1 MLRYLSA
8 DYIFPVSSEPIK
20 DGIVVIDESG
30 VIVDIID
37 GGRRSEISAT
47 TELYQGIIVPGF
59 VNSHCHLELSHMH
72 GKIPKGAGL
81 VSFISAIISQ
91 RSADEYQVMAA
102 MKTYDELMFANGI
115 VAVGDIS
122 NNKLSKSVKQ
132 NSRIYYHTFI
142 ELLGFDPLRAET
154 VFQKALDLKADFT
167 PLPASFAPHA
177 PYSVSAELFS
187 ILKNYAEDH
196 ENLFSM
202 HNQESE
208 SENEFFLHKSGP
220 FIDFYKM
227 LNLNISFFQA
237 RSKTSLQALLTLFPV
252 NQKIVLVHNT
262 FTNLEDIAAVKNS
275 KKNITWCLC
284 PNANLYIEQRLPD
297 LALLL
302 NSELNLTVGTDSLAS
317 NDKLCILSELKTIKE
332 HFSELPSSQ
341 IIRWA
346 TLNGAQFLGIDSKF
360 GSIEKGKTPGLN
372 LILNVNGTEITH
384 LSQIQ
389 RLI

>member
-47 TELYQGIIVPGF
+47 IELYQGIIIPGF

-72 GKIPKGAGL
+72 DKIPKGAGL

-132 NSRIYYHTFI
+132 NSNIYYHTFI

-154 VFQKALDLKADFT
+154 VFQKALILKAEFA
-167 PLPASFAPHA
+167 PLSASLAPHA

>member
-1 MLRYLSA
+1 MPRYLSA

-47 TELYQGIIVPGF
+47 IELYQGIIIPGF

-102 MKTYDELMFANGI
+102 MKTYDQLMFTNGI

-167 PLPASFAPHA
+167 PLPASLAPHA

-227 LNLNISFFQA
+227 LNLNLSFFQA

-297 LALLL
+297 LTLFL

>member
-47 TELYQGIIVPGF
+47 IELYQGIIIPGF

-72 GKIPKGAGL
+72 DKIPKGAGL

-91 RSADEYQVMAA
+91 RSADEDQVLAA

-132 NSRIYYHTFI
+132 NSNIYYHTFI

-187 ILKNYAEDH
+187 ILSNYAEDH

-208 SENEFFLHKSGP
+208 PENEFFLNKSGA

-227 LNLNISFFQA
+227 LNLNLSFFEAQ
-237 RSKTSLQALLTLFPV
+237 SKTSLQALLPLFPV

-297 LALLL
+297 LTLFL
-302 NSELNLTVGTDSLAS
+302 NSGLNITVGTDSLAS

-372 LILNVNGTEITH
+372 LISEVNGTEITH

>member
-1 MLRYLSA
+1 
-8 DYIFPVSSEPIK
+8 
-20 DGIVVIDESG
+20 
-30 VIVDIID
+30 
-37 GGRRSEISAT
+37 
-47 TELYQGIIVPGF
+47 
-59 VNSHCHLELSHMH
+59 
-72 GKIPKGAGL
+72 
-81 VSFISAIISQ
+81 
-91 RSADEYQVMAA
+91 
-102 MKTYDELMFANGI
+102 MKTYDQLMFANGI

-122 NNKLSKSVKQ
+122 NNNLSKSVKQ
-132 NSRIYYHTFI
+132 NSKIYYHTFI

-177 PYSVSAELFS
+177 SYSVSAELFS
-187 ILKNYAEDH
+187 ILSNYAEDH

-208 SENEFFLHKSGP
+208 PENEFFLNKSGA

-227 LNLNISFFQA
+227 LNLNLSFFEAQ
-237 RSKTSLQALLTLFPV
+237 SKTSLQALLPLFPV

-297 LALLL
+297 LTLFL
-302 NSELNLTVGTDSLAS
+302 NSGLNITVGTDSLAS

-372 LILNVNGTEITH
+372 LISEVNGTEITH

>member
-8 DYIFPVSSEPIK
+8 DYIFPVSSEPIR
-20 DGIVVIDESG
+20 DGVVVLNEFGEVIDVLDPNQSIDVLEK
-30 VIVDIID
+30 IVH
-37 GGRRSEISAT
+37 
-47 TELYQGIIVPGF
+47 YQGIIVPGF
-59 VNSHCHLELSHMH
+59 VNSHCHLELSHLF
-72 GKIPKGAGL
+72 GKIPEGTGL
-81 VSFISAIISQ
+81 VPFISAVISQ
-91 RSADEYQVMAA
+91 RSANEDQIVEA
-102 MKTYDELMFANGI
+102 MKTYDQQMFANGI

-122 NNKLSKSVKQ
+122 NNKCSKSVKQ
-132 NSRIYYHTFI
+132 KSRIYYHTFI

-154 VFQKALDLKADFT
+154 VFQKALDLKVEFA

-187 ILKNYAEDH
+187 ILSNYAEDH

-208 SENEFFLHKSGP
+208 PENEFFLNKSGA

-227 LNLNISFFQA
+227 LNLDLSYFEAQ
-237 RSKTSLQALLTLFPV
+237 SKTSLQALLPLFPV

-262 FTNLEDIAAVKNS
+262 FTNLEDIAAVKQS

-297 LALLL
+297 LALFL
-302 NSELNLTVGTDSLAS
+302 NSELNITIGTDSLAS

>member
-1 MLRYLSA
+1 MPRYLSA

-47 TELYQGIIVPGF
+47 IELYQGIIIPGF

-102 MKTYDELMFANGI
+102 MKTYDQLMFTNGI

-167 PLPASFAPHA
+167 PLPASLAPHA

-227 LNLNISFFQA
+227 LNLNLSFFQA

-297 LALLL
+297 LALFL
-302 NSELNLTVGTDSLAS
+302 NSELNITVGTDSLAS

>member
-8 DYIFPVSSEPIK
+8 DYIFPVSSEPIN

-47 TELYQGIIVPGF
+47 IELYQGIIIPGF

-372 LILNVNGTEITH
+372 LISEVNGTEITH

>member
-20 DGIVVIDESG
+20 GGVVVINESG
-30 VIVDIID
+30 EVIDVLDPNQSID
-37 GGRRSEISAT
+37 VSEKIVH
-47 TELYQGIIVPGF
+47 YQGIIVPGF
-59 VNSHCHLELSHMH
+59 VNSHCHLELSHML
-72 GKIPKGAGL
+72 GKIQKGTGL
-81 VSFISAIISQ
+81 VSFISEVISQ
-91 RSADEYQVMAA
+91 RSADEEQQMAA
-102 MKTYDELMFANGI
+102 MKIYDQLMFANGI

-122 NNKLSKSVKQ
+122 NNNLSKSVKQ
-132 NSRIYYHTFI
+132 ISKIYYHTFI

-154 VFQKALDLKADFT
+154 VFQKALDLKAEFT
-167 PLPASFAPHA
+167 PLSVSFAPHA

-187 ILKNYAEDH
+187 LLKNYAEDH

-208 SENEFFLHKSGP
+208 PENEFFLNKSGA

-227 LNLNISFFQA
+227 LNLDLSFFEVQ
-237 RSKTSLQALLTLFPV
+237 SKTSLQALLPLFPV

-297 LALLL
+297 LTLFL
-302 NSELNLTVGTDSLAS
+302 NSELNITVGTDSLAS

-372 LILNVNGTEITH
+372 LISEVNGTEITH

>member
-1 MLRYLSA
+1 MPRYLSA

-20 DGIVVIDESG
+20 DGVVVLNESGEVIDVLDPNEST
-30 VIVDIID
+30 
-37 GGRRSEISAT
+37 EIS
-47 TELYQGIIVPGF
+47 EKIVHYQGIIVPGF
-59 VNSHCHLELSHMH
+59 VNSHCHLELSHMF
-72 GKIPKGAGL
+72 GKIPEGTGL
-81 VSFISAIISQ
+81 VSFISAVISQ
-91 RSADEYQVMAA
+91 RSAAEDQVLAA
-102 MKTYDELMFANGI
+102 MKTYDQLMFANGI

-122 NNKLSKSVKQ
+122 NNNLSKSVKQ
-132 NSRIYYHTFI
+132 DSRIYYHTFI
-142 ELLGFDPLRAET
+142 ELLGFDPLKAEA
-154 VFQKALDLKADFT
+154 VFQKALDLKVEFA
-167 PLPASFAPHA
+167 PLSASFAPHA
-177 PYSVSAELFS
+177 PYSVSVELFS
-187 ILKNYAEDH
+187 ILKKYSEDH
-196 ENLFSM
+196 DNLFTM

-208 SENEFFLHKSGP
+208 PENELFLSKSGA

-227 LNLNISFFQA
+227 LNLDLSFFNA
-237 RSKTSLQALLTLFPV
+237 RSKTSFQSLLPSLPD
-252 NQKIVLVHNT
+252 NQKILLVHNT
-262 FTNLEDIAAVKNS
+262 FTNSEDIIAAKHS
-275 KKNITWCLC
+275 KKYIYWCLC

-297 LALLL
+297 VALFL
-302 NSELNLTVGTDSLAS
+302 NSEFNITVGTDSLAS

-372 LILNVNGTEITH
+372 LISHVNGTEITH

>member
-1 MLRYLSA
+1 MPRYLSA

-20 DGIVVIDESG
+20 DGVVVLNESGEVIDVLDPNQST
-30 VIVDIID
+30 
-37 GGRRSEISAT
+37 EIS
-47 TELYQGIIVPGF
+47 EKIVHYQGIIVPGF
-59 VNSHCHLELSHMH
+59 VNSHCHLELSHMF
-72 GKIPKGAGL
+72 GKIPEGTGL
-81 VSFISAIISQ
+81 VSFISAVISQ
-91 RSADEYQVMAA
+91 RSAAEDQVLAA
-102 MKTYDELMFANGI
+102 MKTYDQLMFANGI

-122 NNKLSKSVKQ
+122 NNNLSKSVKQ
-132 NSRIYYHTFI
+132 DSRIYYHTFI
-142 ELLGFDPLRAET
+142 ELLGFDPLKAEA
-154 VFQKALDLKADFT
+154 VFQKALDLKAEFA
-167 PLPASFAPHA
+167 PLSASFAPHA
-177 PYSVSAELFS
+177 PYSVSDELFS
-187 ILKNYAEDH
+187 ILKKYSEDH
-196 ENLFSM
+196 DNLFTM

-208 SENEFFLHKSGP
+208 PENELFLSKSGA

-227 LNLNISFFQA
+227 LNLDLSFFNA
-237 RSKTSLQALLTLFPV
+237 RSKTSLQSLLPSLPD
-252 NQKIVLVHNT
+252 NQKILLVHNT
-262 FTNLEDIAAVKNS
+262 FTSSEDIIAAKHS
-275 KKNITWCLC
+275 KKYINWCLC

-297 LALLL
+297 VALFL
-302 NSELNLTVGTDSLAS
+302 NSEFNITVGTDSLAS

-372 LILNVNGTEITH
+372 LISHVNGTEITH

>member
-30 VIVDIID
+30 EIVDIID
-37 GGRRSEISAT
+37 GGRRSEISGT
-47 TELYQGIIVPGF
+47 IELYQGIIVPGF

-91 RSADEYQVMAA
+91 RSADEDQVMAA
-102 MKTYDELMFANGI
+102 MKTYDQLMFANGI

-132 NSRIYYHTFI
+132 YSRIYYHTFI

-202 HNQESE
+202 HNQETE

-227 LNLNISFFQA
+227 LNIDLSFFQA

-302 NSELNLTVGTDSLAS
+302 NSELNITVGTDSLAS

>member
-47 TELYQGIIVPGF
+47 IELYQGIIIPGF

-72 GKIPKGAGL
+72 DKIPKGAGL

-132 NSRIYYHTFI
+132 NSNIYYHTFI

-187 ILKNYAEDH
+187 ILSNYAEDH

-208 SENEFFLHKSGP
+208 PENEFFLNKSGA

-227 LNLNISFFQA
+227 LNLNLSFFEAQ
-237 RSKTSLQALLTLFPV
+237 SKTSLQALLPLFPV

-297 LALLL
+297 LTLFL
-302 NSELNLTVGTDSLAS
+302 NSGLNITVGTDSLAS

-372 LILNVNGTEITH
+372 LISEVNGTEITH

>member
-20 DGIVVIDESG
+20 DGIVVINESG
-30 VIVDIID
+30 EVIDVLNSKQGLRI
-37 GGRRSEISAT
+37 SEKI
-47 TELYQGIIVPGF
+47 EFYQGIIVPGF

-72 GKIPKGAGL
+72 DKIQKGAGL
-81 VSFISAIISQ
+81 ISFISAIISQ
-91 RSADEYQVMAA
+91 RSVDEDQVLAA

-132 NSRIYYHTFI
+132 NSNIYYHTFI

-154 VFQKALDLKADFT
+154 VFQKALDLKAEFA
-167 PLPASFAPHA
+167 PLSASFAPHA
-177 PYSVSAELFS
+177 PYSVSAKLFS
-187 ILKNYAEDH
+187 ILNKYAEDH
-196 ENLFSM
+196 DNLFSM
-202 HNQESE
+202 HNQECE
-208 SENEFFLHKSGP
+208 SENQFFLHKSGA

-227 LNLNISFFQA
+227 LNIDLSFFEAQ
-237 RSKTSLQALLTLFPV
+237 SKTSLQALLPLFPV

-262 FTNLEDIAAVKNS
+262 FTNLEDIAAVKHS

-302 NSELNLTVGTDSLAS
+302 NSELNITVGTDSLAS

-332 HFSELPSSQ
+332 HFYELPSSQ

-346 TLNGAQFLGIDSKF
+346 TLNGAHFLGIDSKF

-372 LILNVNGTEITH
+372 LILHVNGTEITH

>member
-47 TELYQGIIVPGF
+47 IELYQGIIIPGF
-59 VNSHCHLELSHMH
+59 VNSHCHLELSHLF
-72 GKIPKGAGL
+72 GKIPEGTGL

-91 RSADEYQVMAA
+91 RSADEDQVMAA
-102 MKTYDELMFANGI
+102 MKTYDQLMFANGI

-132 NSRIYYHTFI
+132 DSRIYYHTFI

-202 HNQESE
+202 HNQETE
-208 SENEFFLHKSGP
+208 SENEFFLHKSGA

-227 LNLNISFFQA
+227 LNIDLSFFQA
-237 RSKTSLQALLTLFPV
+237 RSKTSLQALLPLFPI

-262 FTNLEDIAAVKNS
+262 FTNLQDIAVVKHS

-302 NSELNLTVGTDSLAS
+302 NSELNITVGTDSLAS